1 MPIYEYHC
9 PKCGDDF
16 QLFVRGETVIACPAC
31 ANRKVERRMSLPAR
45 PAGGSGSTVDFSSV
59 GSPKLGGGGGGCG
72 GGGCGCH

>member
-9 PKCGDDF
+9 AKCASDF

-31 ANRKVERRMSLPAR
+31 ESRKVERVMSLPAR
-45 PAGGSGSTVDFSSV
+45 PAGN
-59 GSPKLGGGGGGCG
+59 GGGGPNRSNLGPPSGGQGGGCG